1 MDFEHI
7 IDICRKNELK
17 ANDLDIIT
25 RAYNKAKVFGDD
37 KHYLKVAGIVAELN
51 ADTNMIVAALL
62 HDAVINGNLSLEDV
76 SSEFGDNIALLIE
89 NLIKLRRIK
98 LNDYNESSS
107 IYLRKVLV
115 GISEDVRVLIIK
127 LADRLDEM
135 RNAGDMSDEDKKQIA
150 NETMNVLI
158 PIAHR
163 LGINSIKSE
172 LENLCLL
179 FTKPDVY
186 NDILEKL
193 DGTRE
198 ELADSLDE
206 MQNSI
211 MDILNEH
218 GINYKIKSRVKSVY
232 SIYNKL
238 TTGRKWSDIY
248 DILAMRL
255 ILPTKEDCYLVVGL
269 IHAKYRPIPKR
280 FKDYIAMPKEN
291 MYQSLHT
298 SVFGVDGHIFEI
310 QLRTKEMDE
319 LAEHGIASH
328 WSYKEHGTKAAQ
340 NIMEQKL
347 EIFRNT
353 IDLAKSE
360 PNDELF
366 VKSMESELLSKLIYV
381 FTPKGDVM
389 ELPLGATPV
398 DFAYRIHSDIG
409 DHMVSAIVNDNIVPL
424 NYELQDGDIIKINTN
439 KSSKPNL
446 DWLDFVKTPQAKSKI
461 KSYFS
466 KKDRED
472 YIEQGKMLLE
482 KEVKKQ
488 HLNFNELFTSEK
500 INKILNDLK
509 LKEEDDLYLSIG
521 SLRYT
526 AFYIISLVN
535 EDKRDIQDIMLDRV
549 NRHNGIKDNYKN
561 DVIVAG
567 TDNILASLAKCCN
580 PIPGDK
586 IIGYITKGEG
596 VSVHKA
602 SCPNVK
608 GLTTRLIDVEW
619 NNAKDKLFVANL
631 VIKTN
636 SSQNHILD
644 IVTKASTR
652 NVSLNGINEV
662 NVGEYID
669 YRISVKV
676 ESVNEL
682 GLFIDE
688 LKTLSYVMEIIR

>member
-1 MDFEHI
+1 MKFEDLI
-7 IDICRKNELK
+7 EILRENELK

-25 RAYNKAKVFGDD
+25 RAYNKAKNFSDD
-37 KHYLKVAGIVAELN
+37 KHYLRVAGIVAELN
-51 ADTNMIVAALL
+51 ADTNMIASALL
-62 HDAVINGNLSLEDV
+62 HDAVMDGDLSLDEV
-76 SSEFGDNIALLIE
+76 REEFGDNIADLID
-89 NLIKLRRIK
+89 NLVKLRRIK

-135 RNAGDMSDEDKKQIA
+135 RNTEGMSEEDKKQIA

-211 MDILNEH
+211 MEILTEH
-218 GINYKIKSRVKSVY
+218 GINFKIKSRVKSVY

-238 TTGRKWSDIY
+238 TTGKKWSDIY

-255 ILPTKEDCYLVVGL
+255 ILPTKEDCYLAVGL

-298 SVFGVDGHIFEI
+298 SVFGIDGHIFEI

-319 LAEHGIASH
+319 IAEHGIASH
-328 WSYKEHGTKAAQ
+328 WSYKEHGTKVAQ
-340 NIMEQKL
+340 NLMEQKL
-347 EIFRNT
+347 AIFRST

-360 PNDELF
+360 TNDELF

-439 KSSKPNL
+439 KASKPNL

-488 HLNFNELFTSEK
+488 HLNYSELFTPDK

-526 AFYIISLVN
+526 AYYIISLVN

-549 NRHNGIKDNYKN
+549 NRRNNIKDNYKN

-596 VSVHKA
+596 VSVHKID
-602 SCPNVK
+602 CPNVK

-631 VIKTN
+631 IIKTN

-662 NVGEYID
+662 NMGEYID
-669 YRISVKV
+669 YHISVKV

>member
-1 MDFEHI
+1 MKFEDLI
-7 IDICRKNELK
+7 EILRENELK

-25 RAYNKAKVFGDD
+25 RAYNKAKNFSDD
-37 KHYLKVAGIVAELN
+37 KHYLRVAGIVAELN
-51 ADTNMIVAALL
+51 ADTNMIVSALL
-62 HDAVINGNLSLEDV
+62 HDAVMDGDLSLDEV
-76 SSEFGDNIALLIE
+76 REEFGDNIADLID
-89 NLIKLRRIK
+89 NLVKLRRIK

-135 RNAGDMSDEDKKQIA
+135 RNAEGMSEEDKKQIA

-211 MDILNEH
+211 MEILTEH
-218 GINYKIKSRVKSVY
+218 GINFKIKSRVKSVY

-238 TTGRKWSDIY
+238 TTGKKWSDIY

-255 ILPTKEDCYLVVGL
+255 ILPTKDDCYLAVGL

-319 LAEHGIASH
+319 IAEHGIASH
-328 WSYKEHGTKAAQ
+328 WSYKEHGTKVAQ
-340 NIMEQKL
+340 NLMEQKL
-347 EIFRNT
+347 AIFRST

-360 PNDELF
+360 TNDELF

-398 DFAYRIHSDIG
+398 DFA
-409 DHMVSAIVNDNIVPL
+409 
-424 NYELQDGDIIKINTN
+424 
-439 KSSKPNL
+439 
-446 DWLDFVKTPQAKSKI
+446 
-461 KSYFS
+461 
-466 KKDRED
+466 
-472 YIEQGKMLLE
+472 
-482 KEVKKQ
+482 
-488 HLNFNELFTSEK
+488 
-500 INKILNDLK
+500 
-509 LKEEDDLYLSIG
+509 
-521 SLRYT
+521 
-526 AFYIISLVN
+526 
-535 EDKRDIQDIMLDRV
+535 
-549 NRHNGIKDNYKN
+549 
-561 DVIVAG
+561 
-567 TDNILASLAKCCN
+567 
-580 PIPGDK
+580 
-586 IIGYITKGEG
+586 
-596 VSVHKA
+596 
-602 SCPNVK
+602 
-608 GLTTRLIDVEW
+608 
-619 NNAKDKLFVANL
+619 
-631 VIKTN
+631 
-636 SSQNHILD
+636 
-644 IVTKASTR
+644 
-652 NVSLNGINEV
+652 
-662 NVGEYID
+662 
-669 YRISVKV
+669 
-676 ESVNEL
+676 
-682 GLFIDE
+682 
-688 LKTLSYVMEIIR
+688 